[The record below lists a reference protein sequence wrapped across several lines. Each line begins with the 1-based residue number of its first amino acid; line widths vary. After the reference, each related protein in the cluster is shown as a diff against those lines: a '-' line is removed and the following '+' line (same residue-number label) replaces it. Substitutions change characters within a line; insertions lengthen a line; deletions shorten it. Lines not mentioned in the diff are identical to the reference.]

1 MVSKNYLPFSG
12 SAVRDERPDI
22 LLWHNCPEPEE
33 SGANSANITVLYL
46 KSLQILS
53 TTKKLSHN
61 LKYSPSWWKQ
71 LENIQFQG
79 GPRIV
84 SAQQICGTIEFRAG
98 EPATITA
105 PILLGVQCPGHGA
118 RSVHHSIMTRQYLS
132 SLERDTG
139 NKTRPPPGLSPGL
152 ACPGPRQTLGRSEKP
167 KQ

>member
-12 SAVRDERPDI
+12 SAARDERPDI

-84 SAQQICGTIEFRAG
+84 SAQQICGTIELRPA
-98 EPATITA
+98 EPATIMA
-105 PILLGVQCPGHGA
+105 PILCPGHGA
-118 RSVHHSIMTRQYLS
+118 RTVHHSIMTRQYLS

-152 ACPGPRQTLGRSEKP
+152 GCPGPRQTLGRSEKP

>member
-1 MVSKNYLPFSG
+1 MTQLSRTRGVGSQLSKYHCFIFEKFADS
-12 SAVRDERPDI
+12 V
-22 LLWHNCPEPEE
+22 HNKEIVPQSEIFPELMK
-33 SGANSANITVLYL
+33 TVG
-46 KSLQILS
+46 
-53 TTKKLSHN
+53 
-61 LKYSPSWWKQ
+61 
-71 LENIQFQG
+71 NIQFQG

-84 SAQQICGTIEFRAG
+84 SAQQICGTIELRAG
-98 EPATITA
+98 EPATIMA
-105 PILLGVQCPGHGA
+105 PILCPGHGA